1 MKKDYSVA
9 CFESIATYKVLYHWT
24 SDIRAGLICI
34 CGCSRYTHASMKCVC
49 VSPVFNRIRRLSLQ
63 MWRCIQNVQLNNVQ
77 FLHVTVIH
85 NIYVCIMYV
94 AQWVT
99 SISACFSL
107 AEISQGKNFHKNAL
121 SVKIC
126 LTTKIWCVY
135 TCSNLVKLIDCCC
148 V

>member
-9 CFESIATYKVLYHWT
+9 CFESIATYKALYHWT

-49 VSPVFNRIRRLSLQ
+49 VSPVFNRIWRLSLQ
-63 MWRCIQNVQLNNVQ
+63 MRRCIRNVQLNNVQ

-94 AQWVT
+94 AQWVM
-99 SISACFSL
+99 SILACFSL
-107 AEISQGKNFHKNAL
+107 AEISQAIKML
-121 SVKIC
+121 
-126 LTTKIWCVY
+126 
-135 TCSNLVKLIDCCC
+135 
-148 V
+148 